1 MPKKDGYK
9 TKTKILQVAEGLF
22 AEKGFDGTSIET
34 IAKAAGVNKG
44 LIYYHFK
51 DKNDIVISIFQNII
65 QEIGDFVDLSF
76 TENSIENGDEA
87 LEGKVRSEIEYCMKR
102 KKIISVMLME
112 SLKSDNKT
120 NFLFQCA
127 EIVIKTE
134 LGGIKK
140 KMGATWPD
148 SPEERHRML
157 VHEFFTGF
165 IPIVSFVA
173 FQEKWCDYFNCD
185 KKKALDYF
193 LDSFAKTHLISHSN
207 IK

>member
-9 TKTKILQVAEGLF
+9 TKRKILQVAEELF
-22 AEKGFDGTSIET
+22 AEKGFDATSIEK

-51 DKNDIVISIFQNII
+51 DKNDIVISIFRNII
-65 QEIGDFVDLSF
+65 EEISDFVDLSF
-76 TENSIENGDEA
+76 TEDNIDDGDEA
-87 LEGKVRSEIEYCMKR
+87 LEKKVRGEIEYCMKR

-112 SLKSDNKT
+112 SLKSDSKK

-127 EIVIKTE
+127 EIVMKSE
-134 LGGIKK
+134 LDGIKK
-140 KMGATWPD
+140 KIGITWPD
-148 SPEERHRML
+148 TQEERHRML

-173 FQEKWCDYFNCD
+173 LYEKWCDYFACE
-185 KKKALDYF
+185 KEMALDYF
-193 LDSFAKTHLISHSN
+193 LDSFAKTHLTSHSN